1 MSDPIQAVACSST
14 QDNHSSNSA
23 PISELRLDPYR
34 VLPFEEEANAE
45 YFRGKSGQKTPER
58 YLRIRN
64 HIIGLW
70 LKQQPRYLNKTSSRM
85 GLKNCGDV
93 NCIGLIHDYLER
105 IGAINFGCPQTNAK
119 KDRTAPDSTSLK
131 KVSLIFSST
140 RSCRRI
146 NRIDIVKSMTNL
158 LDLYYQI
165 IVCIFTS
172 LADLRLKAIFGH
184 EVISKRMRAN
194 IGHHLLFRSP
204 DREERLIL
212 TSLL

>member
-1 MSDPIQAVACSST
+1 MDEKKTYLLEVHQLRFVTFLIQQNTFEIIKLILASCYLILQKSTLSDPIQAVACSST

-140 RSCRRI
+140 QNCRRI
-146 NRIDIVKSMTNL
+146 NRIDIVKS
-158 LDLYYQI
+158 D
-165 IVCIFTS
+165 
-172 LADLRLKAIFGH
+172 
-184 EVISKRMRAN
+184 
-194 IGHHLLFRSP
+194 
-204 DREERLIL
+204 
-212 TSLL
+212 